1 VKSGVWIGP
10 RPSGRQIVAIVFV
23 GTIGILIPGVQPIVL
38 AALLTEH
45 HISLSQLGHAAS
57 AELLCMGLAAAM
69 AAALLPPRRL
79 RAIGIVTSLI
89 LALGNWLTPLVM
101 GETVTA
107 LRAVTGA
114 AGGVL
119 IWVTACMIA
128 RSAAPDR
135 WAGIYLTVQTLA
147 QFIFAAVM
155 ASWIEPRWAAQ
166 GDFALLAAAGLVCA
180 VASLALPAAFRVLPK
195 GEGAGSFVMPPP
207 RGLAALAS
215 NFLLLMF
222 IVSIWVYYDPIAR
235 QAGLS
240 TQVSDEAVSVSLGFQ
255 VLGGTVATLAAG
267 RFKWYPVFL
276 LCAAVDLIMV
286 ALLGSSPSALLFL
299 FDAAVFGFIWMFILP
314 FLVSM
319 TIEADP
325 SRRSAVFFSGVGL
338 LGASLGPTIVGLI
351 ISPDETR
358 GALWLGAACLFL
370 SLAIATA
377 LRFMG
382 TRSPP
387 FDDAQPPIMREVEMN
402 GERNDSFN

>member
-1 VKSGVWIGP
+1 VKDGVWIGP
-10 RPSGRQIVAIVFV
+10 RPTGWQIAAIVFV

-38 AALLTEH
+38 GALLTEQ

-57 AELLCMGLAAAM
+57 AELLCMGLAAAL

-79 RAIGIVTSLI
+79 RAIGIAASLI
-89 LALGNWLTPLVM
+89 LALVNWLTPLAM

-119 IWVTACMIA
+119 IWVTACLIA
-128 RSAAPDR
+128 RSAAPER

-147 QFIFAAVM
+147 QFIFAATM
-155 ASWIEPRWAAQ
+155 ASWIEPRWAAL
-166 GDFALLAAAGLVCA
+166 GDFALLAVAGLVSA
-180 VASLALPAAFRVLPK
+180 GVSLALPTAFQVLPK
-195 GEGAGSFVMPPP
+195 GEGGGSFVMPPP
-207 RGLAALAS
+207 RGRAALAS
-215 NFLLLMF
+215 TFLLLMF

-240 TQVSDEAVSVSLGFQ
+240 TQTSEQAVAVSLGFQ
-255 VLGGTVATLAAG
+255 VLGGTLATLAAG
-267 RFKWYPVFL
+267 RLKWYPVFL
-276 LCAAVDLIMV
+276 ACAAVDLIMV
-286 ALLGSSPSALLFL
+286 ALLGSRPSALLFL
-299 FDAAVFGFIWMFILP
+299 FDAAVFGFIWLFILP

-319 TIEADP
+319 IIEADP

-351 ISPDETR
+351 ISPDETG
-358 GALWLGAACLFL
+358 GALWFGAGCLFL

-377 LRFMG
+377 LRFMQA
-382 TRSPP
+382 RSSPS
-387 FDDAQPPIMREVEMN
+387 DNAQPSIMREVE
-402 GERNDSFN
+402 

>member
-1 VKSGVWIGP
+1 VTTGVWIGP
-10 RPSGRQIVAIVFV
+10 RPTGWEIAAIVFV

-38 AALLTEH
+38 GALLTEQ
-45 HISLSQLGHAAS
+45 HISLPQLGHAAS
-57 AELLCMGLAAAM
+57 AELLCMGLAAAL

-79 RAIGIVTSLI
+79 PVIGIAAGLI

-128 RSAAPDR
+128 RSATPDR
-135 WAGIYLTVQTLA
+135 WAGIYFTAQTLA
-147 QFIFAAVM
+147 QFIFAAIM
-155 ASWIEPRWAAQ
+155 TSWIEPHLGAR

-180 VASLALPAAFRVLPK
+180 VASLALPTAFRVLPK
-195 GEGAGSFVMPPP
+195 GGDGGAGSFVLPPP

-240 TQVSDEAVSVSLGFQ
+240 TQISDEAVAVSLAFQ
-255 VLGGTVATLAAG
+255 VLGGTAATLAAG
-267 RFKWYPVFL
+267 RLKWYPVFL
-276 LCAAVDLIMV
+276 VCAAVEFVMV
-286 ALLGSSPSALLFL
+286 GLLGARTSALLFL
-299 FDAAVFGFIWMFILP
+299 FDAAVFGFVWLFILP
-314 FLVSM
+314 FLVPM
-319 TIEADP
+319 IIEADP
-325 SRRSAVFFSGVGL
+325 SRRSAVFATGVGL
-338 LGASLGPTIVGLI
+338 LGASLGPTLVGLI

-358 GALWLGAACLFL
+358 GALWLGAGCLFL

-377 LRFMG
+377 LRF
-382 TRSPP
+382 TRSPS
-387 FDDAQPPIMREVEMN
+387 FENAQPSSAPHFG
-402 GERNDSFN
+402 GEPNDSIE

>member
-1 VKSGVWIGP
+1 VKAGVWIGP
-10 RPSGRQIVAIVFV
+10 RPAGWRIAATVFV

-38 AALLTEH
+38 GALLTEQ

-57 AELLCMGLAAAM
+57 AELLCMGLAAAL

-79 RAIGIVTSLI
+79 RATGIAASLI
-89 LALGNWLTPLVM
+89 LALVNWLTPLAM

-119 IWVTACMIA
+119 IWVTACLIA
-128 RSAAPDR
+128 RSAAPER

-147 QFIFAAVM
+147 QFIFAATM
-155 ASWIEPRWAAQ
+155 ASWIEPRWAAL
-166 GDFALLAAAGLVCA
+166 GDFALLAVAGFVSA
-180 VASLALPAAFRVLPK
+180 GVSLALPTAFHVLPK
-195 GEGAGSFVMPPP
+195 GEGEGTGSFVMPPP

-215 NFLLLMF
+215 IFLLLMF

-240 TQVSDEAVSVSLGFQ
+240 TQISDEAVSVSLGFQ
-255 VLGGTVATLAAG
+255 VLGGTLATLAAG
-267 RFKWYPVFL
+267 RLKWYPVFL
-276 LCAAVDLIMV
+276 VCAAVDLIMV
-286 ALLGSSPSALLFL
+286 ALLGSRPSALLFL

-319 TIEADP
+319 IIEADP
-325 SRRSAVFFSGVGL
+325 SRRSAVFFSGVAL

-351 ISPDETR
+351 ISPDETA
-358 GALWLGAACLFL
+358 GALWFGAGCLFL

-377 LRFMG
+377 LRFMEP
-382 TRSPP
+382 RSPP
-387 FDDAQPPIMREVEMN
+387 FAAAEASAPRFD
-402 GERNDSFN
+402 GERNDSIN